1 MSQPIIRLATPSDLP
16 RLHAVIERAYR
27 GEAARAGW
35 THEGDLLEGA
45 RTDAA
50 TLDAILADPDAR
62 LLIALNGDS
71 PLGCVQVTNRG
82 DGLCYL
88 GLLCVE
94 PMMQT
99 GGLGKRL
106 LEAAECLARDAFGAS
121 AMEMTVIDSR
131 VELIAYYERRGYVRT
146 PERRDFP
153 ILVTPPL
160 YMTVLVKSLR

>member
-1 MSQPIIRLATPSDLP
+1 MSLPIIRLATPSDLP

-45 RTDAA
+45 RTNAA
-50 TLDAILADPDAR
+50 TLEAILAAPNAR
-62 LLIALNGDS
+62 LLVALSDDS

-94 PMMQT
+94 PLLQT
-99 GGLGKRL
+99 GGLGKCL
-106 LEAAECLARDAFGAS
+106 LEAAETLARDTFGAS

-153 ILVTPPL
+153 IPVTPPL